1 MTANDFFQGN
11 VFDAYEYFGAHV
23 CRNESGEELGVWFRV
38 FAPNASKVALFGECN
53 NWGET
58 VMNRCEFYGV
68 FECFCPDART
78 GQMYKY
84 RIWGQN
90 GTMQEHADPYGFGME
105 VRPAF
110 CSIVRDVN
118 EYSFGDKEWME
129 NRTVCADQALNIY
142 EIHAGSWKKPDW
154 EEVQAR
160 LAGNGQEG
168 SGIKKEAATD
178 PLLAISRQQ
187 EHLGDCQQEYIGGK
201 KQDRKNGHRESEG
214 VQGSGGCR
222 EPERVQGNNGYR
234 EATALDLEMADQDP
248 GAAQW
253 YSYQELGERLIPYLL
268 ENHYTHVEF
277 MPLAEHPFDGSWGYQ
292 QTGFFAPTSRYGTAK
307 ELQYLIDHLHQA
319 GIGVIMDF
327 VPVHFAT
334 DGYGLKEFDGT
345 CLFEY
350 PNDAVG
356 FSEWG
361 SANFIHSRKEVWCF
375 IQSAA
380 NYWLEKYHVDGLR
393 YDAVSRLIY
402 WQGSEHRGVNN
413 TTLEFLKHLNQGL
426 KERHPTAMLI
436 AEDSTSYPGVTR
448 PIWEN
453 GLGFDYKWDLGWMHD
468 TLEYFQTP
476 PEYRTRDYHKLT
488 FSMMYYYNE
497 KYLLEF
503 SHDEVVHGKA
513 TILQKMY
520 GDYDIKFPQGRGLY
534 LYMIMHPGKKLNF
547 MGSEIGQLREWDEK
561 KEQDWLLR
569 KFPFHDSFYRY
580 IQELNRIYKEYVCLH
595 KDYDGENFKWL
606 DCHQE
611 ERCIYTILRQHYG
624 NKSLVAIFNFSAVT
638 QEDYQVLLPSRLS
651 ARLIL
656 NSDWEQ
662 YGGKTKP
669 GRETWRAENNQYG
682 VGLTV
687 SIPAFSGI
695 VFETE

>member
-11 VFDAYEYFGAHV
+11 VFDAYEYFGAHICRDQQGKETGV
-23 CRNESGEELGVWFRV
+23 CFRV
-38 FAPNASKVALFGECN
+38 FAPNASRAALSGECN
-53 NWGET
+53 DWKET
-58 VMNRCEFYGV
+58 EMNRCGIYGT
-68 FECFCPDART
+68 FECFCPEAKE
-78 GQMYKY
+78 GQRYKY
-84 RIWGQN
+84 RIWGPDRKARD
-90 GTMQEHADPYGFGME
+90 HADPYGFGME
-105 VRPAF
+105 VRPAS
-110 CSIVRDVN
+110 CSVIRDLGTYRFN
-118 EYSFGDKEWME
+118 DQKWME
-129 NRTVCADQALNIY
+129 GRTVCTDRALNIY
-142 EIHAGSWKKPDW
+142 EMHIGSWKKPSQ
-154 EEVQAR
+154 EEAEKR
-160 LAGNGQEG
+160 LKKLSGDGAKPGG
-168 SGIKKEAATD
+168 SGKV
-178 PLLAISRQQ
+178 P
-187 EHLGDCQQEYIGGK
+187 G
-201 KQDRKNGHRESEG
+201 EG
-214 VQGSGGCR
+214 LGSGQAFGR
-222 EPERVQGNNGYR
+222 ML
-234 EATALDLEMADQDP
+234 EAKEGDKLDACKDM

-253 YSYQELGERLIPYLL
+253 YSYRELAKPLAQYLK

-292 QTGFFAPTSRYGTAK
+292 QTGFFAPTSRYGTA
-307 ELQYLIDHLHQA
+307 EDLQYLIDRLHQE
-319 GIGVIMDF
+319 GIGVIVDF
-327 VPVHFAT
+327 IPVHFAV
-334 DGYGLKEFDGT
+334 DDYGLKEFDGT
-345 CLFEY
+345 CLYEY

-380 NYWLEKYHVDGLR
+380 NYWLDKFHVDGLR

-402 WQGSEHRGVNN
+402 WQGSEQRGVNN

-448 PIWEN
+448 SIWEN

-513 TILQKMY
+513 TVLQKMY
-520 GDYDIKFPQGRGLY
+520 GDYHIKFPQGRGLY
-534 LYMIMHPGKKLNF
+534 LYMMMHPGKKLNF

-561 KEQDWLLR
+561 REQDWFILTYPL
-569 KFPFHDSFYRY
+569 HDGFYHY
-580 IQELNRIYKEYVCLH
+580 IQELNRIYTEYVCLH
-595 KDYDGENFKWL
+595 RDYDGENFKWL

-624 NKSLVAIFNFSAVT
+624 SKSLVAVFNFSDRL
-638 QEDYQVLLPSRLS
+638 QEGYSVLFPSRLS
-651 ARLIL
+651 AKLLL

-662 YGGKTKP
+662 YGGRTKP
-669 GRETWRAENNQYG
+669 GQEKWEARKNSYG
-682 VGLTV
+682 VELTV

>member
-23 CRNESGEELGVWFRV
+23 CRNESGEEQGVWFRV
-38 FAPNASKVALFGECN
+38 FAPNASKVALLGECN
-53 NWGET
+53 GWEELI
-58 VMNRCEFYGV
+58 MNRCEFYGV
-68 FECFCPDART
+68 FQCFCPEART
-78 GQMYKY
+78 GQRYQY
-84 RIWGQN
+84 RIWSQN
-90 GTMQEHADPYGFGME
+90 GTLQDHADPYGFGME
-105 VRPAF
+105 VRPAW
-110 CSIVRDVN
+110 CSIIRDLN
-118 EYSFGDKEWME
+118 EYSFGDQEWMQ
-129 NRTVCADQALNIY
+129 NRTVCTDRALNIY

-154 EEVQAR
+154 ETVQTL
-160 LAGNGQEG
+160 LAGNSQETE
-168 SGIKKEAATD
+168 GILKEEGCQGE
-178 PLLAISRQQ
+178 SR
-187 EHLGDCQQEYIGGK
+187 
-201 KQDRKNGHRESEG
+201 HRETMEKG
-214 VQGSGGCR
+214 MEAG
-222 EPERVQGNNGYR
+222 ER
-234 EATALDLEMADQDP
+234 DP

-253 YSYQELGERLIPYLL
+253 YPYLELADHLIPYLL

-277 MPLAEHPFDGSWGYQ
+277 MPLAEHPYDGSWGYQ

-334 DGYGLKEFDGT
+334 DNYGLKEFDGT
-345 CLFEY
+345 CLYEY

-393 YDAVSRLIY
+393 FDAVSRLIY

-448 PIWEN
+448 SVWEN

-534 LYMIMHPGKKLNF
+534 LYMMMHPGKKLNF
-547 MGSEIGQLREWDEK
+547 MGSELGQLREWDEK
-561 KEQDWLLR
+561 KEQDWMLR
-569 KFPFHDSFYRY
+569 TFPLHDSFYRY
-580 IQELNRIYKEYVCLH
+580 IQELNRIYMEYVCLH

-624 NKSLVAIFNFSAVT
+624 NKSLAAIFNFSAIV
-638 QEDYQVLLPSRLS
+638 QENYQVLLPSRLS

-662 YGGKTKP
+662 YGGRTRP
-669 GRETWRAENNQYG
+669 GQESWRAENVAYG
-682 VGLTV
+682 VELTV